1 MLLSLLSDDIK
12 ILSSFFFLFLV
23 MLSSFLIIPVVRE
36 KNKVKLVL
44 VIPTVTPTIL
54 AD

>member
-23 MLSSFLIIPVVRE
+23 MLSSFLIIPVVR
-36 KNKVKLVL
+36 KTNKVKLGIVN
-44 VIPTVTPTIL
+44 PTGTPTIL
-54 AD
+54 AN